1 MKKTKKEKDFL
12 KLPSYPGGN
21 EAFRKFIQQNLKYP
35 QEAQTKKIEGVVLIE
50 YEVDDMGNVHNP
62 IVVNGIGY
70 GCDEETIRLAKLLK
84 YQKVKNR
91 GIRVKAKIKTKIS
104 FKLPSSNISYNY
116 TVKKSEEKENK
127 NSGEKS
133 YNYTIKYTTPK
144 S

>member
-84 YQKVKNR
+84 YQKLKIEVLELRQKSKQRFHSNCHQAIFLIIILLR
-91 GIRVKAKIKTKIS
+91 KAKKKKTKIQ
-104 FKLPSSNISYNY
+104 
-116 TVKKSEEKENK
+116 EKNP
-127 NSGEKS
+127 
-133 YNYTIKYTTPK
+133 ITTL
-144 S
+144 